1 VATSTAGLCWGI
13 SGSRTIADVH
23 DFWPKL
29 RRLFVQEALSATMVL
44 PPAAGPTL
52 SCCGSGSIEE
62 VADAVACD
70 CASDGGDGYD
80 SDDDDD
86 DDGDVWS
93 DVSSSMVSLL
103 LLLLMLLINNS

>member
-1 VATSTAGLCWGI
+1 
-13 SGSRTIADVH
+13 VH
-23 DFWPKL
+23 DFWSNL

-44 PPAAGPTL
+44 PLPPAAWPTL

-86 DDGDVWS
+86 DGNVWS